1 MKRLIILTAL
11 LALVLTSVLAAQST
25 LRRAYR
31 DLAVDVWT
39 DRDDGS
45 NYYEGD
51 DITIYFR
58 ASADAYVTIYDLDTR
73 GNVNLI
79 FPPNA
84 GDNNYVRGGEIYMI
98 PESSDDYTL
107 TLEGPPG
114 NEHIQMVAS
123 TEYFPVPD
131 WRGPV
136 SVYEKDWG
144 FKYDGENE
152 NFIARVNQKYF
163 SGDNFA
169 YDHVSFYVAPKYYYQ
184 SVQTAY
190 SGGGGRV
197 YVDYPSGCEVYVDG
211 VFFGYAP
218 LYVPSIY
225 LGRHR
230 MTIYWG
236 SSLVYNDWIFVDAHM
251 PYFVYTRPWF
261 VYNYCWDRWYRNYG
275 WDSYYNGPS
284 RYKHKQGDF
293 YHASKPQ
300 ARRGYEV
307 VANDHAKYT
316 KSKFYAGDKETRIT
330 KYKETYGYDTKTKT
344 FTTGKFARPD
354 EIGKKKY
361 YNADR
366 YGDSKRQGAKSQGD
380 VGKRQSGDKRISND
394 DAVSRKG
401 SSGRGYVGK
410 KEPVSGQKKDSG
422 VDNRKPV
429 KPAGKAAKKEPQAR
443 PEKKDDSDTQQAK
456 PKSDGGSQKSAPAVK
471 GRSGSS
477 GSGKSSGSSSP
488 SSSGKP
494 SGGGKKH

>member
-25 LRRAYR
+25 LRRTYR

-58 ASADAYVTIYDLDTR
+58 TSEDAYVTIYDLDTR

-79 FPPNA
+79 FPPEP
-84 GDNNYVRGGEIYMI
+84 GDNNYVQAGEIYMI
-98 PESSDDYTL
+98 PERSDDYTL

-131 WRGPV
+131 WRGPR

-152 NFIARVNQKYF
+152 EFIDRVNRKF
-163 SGDNFA
+163 FTGENFA

-184 SVQTAY
+184 PVQTAY

-197 YVDYPSGCEVYVDG
+197 YVDYPDGCEVYVDG

-230 MTIYWG
+230 MTVYWG
-236 SSLVYNDWIFVDAHM
+236 TSLVYNDWIFVDAHM

-261 VYNYCWDRWYRNYG
+261 VYNYCWDRWYRDYG
-275 WDSYYNGPS
+275 WHSYYDGPS

-293 YHASKPQ
+293 YNASKPK

-307 VANDHAKYT
+307 VANNHAKYA
-316 KSKFYAGDKETRIT
+316 KSKFYSGDKETRIT

-344 FTTGKFARPD
+344 FTTGKYARPD
-354 EIGKKKY
+354 EVGKKRY
-361 YNADR
+361 YNADA
-366 YGDSKRQGAKSQGD
+366 YDGSK
-380 VGKRQSGDKRISND
+380 
-394 DAVSRKG
+394 RKG
-401 SSGRGYVGK
+401 SNDKGDAGRKSEVGRKYEGK
-410 KEPVSGQKKDSG
+410 KEPVGSQKKGSS
-422 VDNRKPV
+422 VDTRKPV
-429 KPAGKAAKKEPQAR
+429 RPSGGDTKKEPQAK
-443 PEKKDDSDTQQAK
+443 PSGGDTKKEPQAK
-456 PKSDGGSQKSAPAVK
+456 PKSDSGSKQSAPAVK
-471 GRSGSS
+471 KESGSS
-477 GSGKSSGSSSP
+477 GGKKSSGSSST

-494 SGGGKKH
+494 SGGGKRH

>member
-31 DLAVDVWT
+31 DLDVDVWT

-58 ASADAYVTIYDLDTR
+58 ASEDAYVTIYDLDTR

-79 FPPNA
+79 FPPNP
-84 GDNNYVRGGEIYMI
+84 GDNHYVQAGEIYMV
-98 PESSDDYTL
+98 PESSDDYSL

-163 SGDNFA
+163 AGDNFA
-169 YDHVSFYVAPKYYYQ
+169 FDHVGFYVAPKYYYKP
-184 SVQTAY
+184 VQTAY
-190 SGGGGRV
+190 SGDGGRV
-197 YVDYPSGCEVYVDG
+197 YVDYPNGCEVYVDG
-211 VFFGYAP
+211 VFYGYAP
-218 LYVPSIY
+218 LYMPSIY

-230 MTIYWG
+230 MTVYWG
-236 SSLVYNDWIFVDAHM
+236 SSLVYNDWIFVDVRT
-251 PYFVYTRPWF
+251 PFFVYTRPWF
-261 VYNYCWDRWYRNYG
+261 VYNYCWDRWYRNYA

-284 RYKHKQGDF
+284 RYKYKQGDF
-293 YHASKPQ
+293 YSASKPQ
-300 ARRGYEV
+300 VRRGYEV

-344 FTTGKFARPD
+344 FTTGKSARPD

-361 YNADR
+361 YNGDA
-366 YGDSKRQGAKSQGD
+366 YGGSKRQGSKDQGD
-380 VGKRQSGDKRISND
+380 VGKRQPGDKRIGND
-394 DAVSRKG
+394 GAVSRKG
-401 SSGRGYVGK
+401 STGRDYVGK
-410 KEPVSGQKKDSG
+410 KEPVSGQKKGSN

-429 KPAGKAAKKEPQAR
+429 KPSSGDAKKQP
-443 PEKKDDSDTQQAK
+443 QAK
-456 PKSDGGSQKSAPAVK
+456 PKSDSGSKPSAPAVK
-471 GRSGSS
+471 ERSGSS
-477 GSGKSSGSSSP
+477 GGEKSSGSSSP
-488 SSSGKP
+488 SSPGKP